1 MPRPSRPPR
10 FHGNSL
16 KRNLSIGE
24 LNSVVTYLYTPIRPS
39 TEQVLFSP
47 AKRKKSACRRYQKT
61 RKQESPTG
69 HLPTVGFP
77 SLHIRPPFLPN
88 CHLQHKQYR
97 VTGPVPSIPLF
108 FFPFFVLPIVKGKK
122 ISSLPVRVK
131 LAIIQP
137 SENSQLGGS
146 LMERDFL
153 LVHFYV
159 LGGIRRMKRRGEGGH
174 DCPLKLFTFIHFS
187 RTSSPLWEAD
197 SVFFWFSK
205 KN

>member
-122 ISSLPVRVK
+122 NLLFACPGQISDHPTIGKFPTWRIPNGTGFPTRTLLRTWRNQTDEEEGRRWPRLPLEIIYFHSL
-131 LAIIQP
+131 
-137 SENSQLGGS
+137 
-146 LMERDFL
+146 
-153 LVHFYV
+153 
-159 LGGIRRMKRRGEGGH
+159 
-174 DCPLKLFTFIHFS
+174 
-187 RTSSPLWEAD
+187 
-197 SVFFWFSK
+197 
-205 KN
+205 